1 MVGIMIDWL
10 SSKVATSVVVLVISG
25 SFLGLFGMQ
34 ADYYRSLELEDLA
47 DAVSDLVTEV
57 DLLTCEAAVE
67 VNWTVTAESH
77 GLPRT
82 FHGKAYLIQFT
93 TERPYLVWEGTRV
106 AGRFFPSP
114 VSLSN
119 DTGGHVEMLEIPST
133 IGFKVCSRPAWE
145 EWGLN
150 HHITIEALLR
160 PQP

>member
-1 MVGIMIDWL
+1 MIDWL
-10 SSKVATSVVVLVISG
+10 SSKVATSMVVLVISG

-34 ADYYRSLELEDLA
+34 ADYYRTLELEDLA
-47 DAVSDLVTEV
+47 DAVSDLVTQV
-57 DLLTCEAAVE
+57 DLLTCEAVVE
-67 VNWTVTAESH
+67 VNWTFTTESH

-93 TERPYLVWEGTRV
+93 IERPYLLWEGTRV

-119 DTGGHVEMLEIPST
+119 DTDEHVEMLEIPST
-133 IGFKVCSRPAWE
+133 IGFKVSSNPIWE
-145 EWGLN
+145 DWGLN
-150 HHITIEALLR
+150 HHITIGALLI